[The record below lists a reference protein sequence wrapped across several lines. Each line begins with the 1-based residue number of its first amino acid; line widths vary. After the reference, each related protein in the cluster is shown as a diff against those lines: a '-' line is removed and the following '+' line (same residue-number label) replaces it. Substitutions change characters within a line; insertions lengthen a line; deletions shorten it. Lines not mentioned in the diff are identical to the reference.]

1 VLMEALWN
9 AGAKVRAFDPE
20 AMDECRRIYGE
31 RSDLELCDTPEDTLE
46 GAAALVVVT
55 EWKVFRSPDFDLV
68 RQELESPVLFDGRNL
83 YDAQRMTRRGFTY
96 YGIGRRVL
104 SAPGSVGAGHG
115 H

>member
-31 RSDLELCDTPEDTLE
+31 RSDLELCDTPEEALE

-68 RQELESPVLFDGRNL
+68 TQKLDSPVLFDGRNL
-83 YDAQRMTRRGFTY
+83 YSPTQMARRGFVY
-96 YGIGRRVL
+96 YGIGR
-104 SAPGSVGAGHG
+104 GSRLGDSRG
-115 H
+115 